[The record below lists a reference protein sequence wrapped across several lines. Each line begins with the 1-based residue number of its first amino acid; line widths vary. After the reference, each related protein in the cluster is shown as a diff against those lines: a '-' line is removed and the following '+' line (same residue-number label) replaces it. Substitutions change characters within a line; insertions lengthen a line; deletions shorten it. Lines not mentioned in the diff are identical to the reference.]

1 MKRLLIALLMLM
13 PLIAT
18 AQDNTWER
26 IETEPVQKDNPD
38 AKYLIPNA
46 VPEIDGKVCWEQTIE
61 APGKSAKEIYD
72 ILLAQLTKMTEEE
85 IVREA
90 CRHKPRH
97 IVITGG
103 EPALQLTQSLVDKLH
118 EAGFF
123 IQVETNGTL
132 SLPEGIDWVTVSPK
146 KASPVPSQGGVNAP
160 SLLERVGVR
169 PHELKVLYMGKDT
182 DPDTILKS
190 LPLGGEGG
198 GPRLY
203 LQPLD
208 TGNTERNR
216 IILRETIDY
225 IMQHPK
231 WSLSLQTHKLLGI
244 K

>member
-1 MKRLLIALLMLM
+1 MRV
-13 PLIAT
+13 
-18 AQDNTWER
+18 N
-26 IETEPVQKDNPD
+26 ETFISLQGEGFFTGTPAFFLRFSGCNLQCPFCDTQHQSFT
-38 AKYLIPNA
+38 
-46 VPEIDGKVCWEQTIE
+46 E
-61 APGKSAKEIYD
+61 
-72 ILLAQLTKMTEEE
+72 MTEEE

-169 PHELKVLYMGKDT
+169 PHELKILYMGKDT

-198 GPRLY
+198 GARLY

-216 IILRETIDY
+216 IVLREAIDY
-225 IMQHPK
+225 VMQHPK

>member
-1 MKRLLIALLMLM
+1 MRV
-13 PLIAT
+13 
-18 AQDNTWER
+18 N
-26 IETEPVQKDNPD
+26 ETFLSLQGEGYFTGTPAFFLRFSGCNLQCPFCDTQH
-38 AKYLIPNA
+38 LSFT
-46 VPEIDGKVCWEQTIE
+46 EM
-61 APGKSAKEIYD
+61 S
-72 ILLAQLTKMTEEE
+72 EEE

-90 CRHKPRH
+90 CRYKPRH

-132 SLPEGIDWVTVSPK
+132 PLPEGIDWVTVSPK
-146 KASPVPSQGGVNAP
+146 TDPQTPFRGRIVN
-160 SLLERVGVR
+160 
-169 PHELKVLYMGKDT
+169 ELKILFKGDGT
-182 DPDTILKS
+182 DPESILGS
-190 LPLGGEGG
+190 LPLGGDGG
-198 GPRLY
+198 GLPRLY

-208 TGNTERNR
+208 TGNEEQNR

>member
-1 MKRLLIALLMLM
+1 MRV
-13 PLIAT
+13 
-18 AQDNTWER
+18 N
-26 IETEPVQKDNPD
+26 ETFLSLQGEGYFTGTPAFFLRFSGCNLQCPFCDTQHQSFT
-38 AKYLIPNA
+38 
-46 VPEIDGKVCWEQTIE
+46 E
-61 APGKSAKEIYD
+61 
-72 ILLAQLTKMTEEE
+72 MTEEE

-132 SLPEGIDWVTVSPK
+132 PLPKRIDWVTVSPK
-146 KASPVPSQGGVNAP
+146 GQTLSNSPLKGKD
-160 SLLERVGVR
+160 LKID
-169 PHELKVLYMGKDT
+169 ELKVLFTGENE
-182 DPDTILKS
+182 KS
-190 LPLGGEGG
+190 PFKGDLEGLSG
-198 GPRLY
+198 LGPRLY

-208 TGNTERNR
+208 TGDAERNR